1 MERLGELAALG
12 TALLWAFTA
21 IFFTEAGKR
30 IGSYRVNKLRLIVAF
45 ILYAGAL
52 WVATGSP
59 YPEGINIKQL
69 GWLALSGFVGLVI
82 GDSCGFKALV
92 MIGPRLMSLIYATSP
107 IITTIV
113 AWIFL
118 GERLTTLD
126 LIGMALTISGVVWVV
141 LERRPA
147 NNGKA
152 LDSSHPDAGSLRR
165 GLLLAFIAACGQGI
179 GLILAK
185 EGMFN
190 AGSEVAALPAGLIR
204 ICSGIVFLWGWA
216 AFRGEIPQTLEA
228 AKNKAAL
235 GFASAG
241 ALFGPF
247 LGIVLSLIAIKY
259 IPVGIASTLN
269 STSPLLIIPLVM
281 FFYKE
286 KVSLRALAGAV
297 LVVGGVA
304 LLFAQ

>member
-21 IFFTEAGKR
+21 IFFAESGKR
-30 IGSYRVNKLRLIVAF
+30 IGSYRVNKLRLIVALL
-45 ILYAGAL
+45 LYAASL
-52 WVATGSP
+52 WVVSGSP
-59 YPEGINIKQL
+59 FPHGINGQQL
-69 GWLALSGFVGLVI
+69 AWLALSGFVGLVI
-82 GDSCGFKALV
+82 GDSAGFKALV
-92 MIGPRLMSLIYATSP
+92 MIGPRLMSLVYATGP

-113 AWIFL
+113 GWIFL
-118 GERLTTLD
+118 GERLTRLD
-126 LIGMALTISGVVWVV
+126 LLGIGLTVSGVVWVV

-165 GLLLAFIAACGQGI
+165 GLVLAFIAACGQSI

-185 EGMFN
+185 QGMFH
-190 AGSEVAALPAGLIR
+190 AGGEVAALPAGLIR
-204 ICSGIVFLWGWA
+204 IASGIVVLWGLGA
-216 AFRGEIPQTLEA
+216 IQGEIPQTLEA

-235 GFASAG
+235 GFAAAG

-281 FFYKE
+281 LFYKE
-286 KVSLRALAGAV
+286 KVSLRALAGAL

-304 LLFAQ
+304 VLFAQ